1 MKTIL
6 LYGHGG
12 ARNHGAE
19 AIVRTTLPRLRRPG
33 TRILLSTHF
42 PEQDRAFGLDRLVDE
57 LIPADLS
64 WAPQERAAATR
75 AEKEVFARRIYRDAL
90 ARIDQETVCV
100 GIGGDNYCYPNWHRQ
115 SVFHKT
121 AKARGGISL
130 LWCCSIQPEAIDD
143 AMAAVLAGHDHI
155 YARESV
161 TYEALLA
168 HGIRQVTLTPDPA
181 FALAPESI
189 PLPDG
194 FCPGATAALNLSPL
208 VLRQSPGLLAHYT
221 AVAQVLLER
230 VEALLLLPHVTMPM
244 DNDQEALEALA
255 AGLPAGLQA
264 RLCRPAGPLSAAQ
277 AKYLISQCVQL
288 VCSRTHAS
296 IAGYSSHVPT
306 LVAGYSVKSQG
317 IGRDLGMER
326 WVIPLDKAAG
336 LPEAAAALWA
346 ERDEVKRTLSC
357 VIPAYCQPLT
367 QPLSF

>member
-1 MKTIL
+1 M
-6 LYGHGG
+6 
-12 ARNHGAE
+12 
-19 AIVRTTLPRLRRPG
+19 
-33 TRILLSTHF
+33 
-42 PEQDRAFGLDRLVDE
+42 
-57 LIPADLS
+57 
-64 WAPQERAAATR
+64 
-75 AEKEVFARRIYRDAL
+75 
-90 ARIDQETVCV
+90 
-100 GIGGDNYCYPNWHRQ
+100 
-115 SVFHKT
+115 
-121 AKARGGISL
+121 
-130 LWCCSIQPEAIDD
+130 
-143 AMAAVLAGHDHI
+143 
-155 YARESV
+155 

-208 VLRQSPGLLAHYT
+208 VLRQSPDLLEHYT

-346 ERDEVKRTLSC
+346 ERDEMKRNLSC